1 MEWNKRN
8 ILPFYN
14 KGDTQSLK
22 INCPVFL
29 LLMSLKDSCL
39 NKCKCLLFTSKV
51 VLFHQTNLDLNQ
63 ETLVSTS
70 VLLLLIKFIN
80 LLKENLNKEVI
91 LQIYLK
97 LDKHVA
103 FKSIQNAISG
113 NLLNILSDFFND
125 TKQKFVLKELL
136 SAQKYVQASVPKDF
150 SLGSSMFLIYKND
163 WSKGLSVTLSLD
175 FDHTILFS
183 IKTIQILLEI
193 HF

>member
-63 ETLVSTS
+63 E
-70 VLLLLIKFIN
+70 IIN
-80 LLKENLNKEVI
+80 QPIAITNK
-91 LQIYLK
+91 
-97 LDKHVA
+97 
-103 FKSIQNAISG
+103 
-113 NLLNILSDFFND
+113 
-125 TKQKFVLKELL
+125 
-136 SAQKYVQASVPKDF
+136 
-150 SLGSSMFLIYKND
+150 IYKSSERELEQRGD
-163 WSKGLSVTLSLD
+163 SLD
-175 FDHTILFS
+175 IS
-183 IKTIQILLEI
+183 KT
-193 HF
+193 

>member
-63 ETLVSTS
+63 E
-70 VLLLLIKFIN
+70 ICIN
-80 LLKENLNKEVI
+80 QPI
-91 LQIYLK
+91 
-97 LDKHVA
+97 
-103 FKSIQNAISG
+103 AI
-113 NLLNILSDFFND
+113 
-125 TKQKFVLKELL
+125 TKK
-136 SAQKYVQASVPKDF
+136 
-150 SLGSSMFLIYKND
+150 IYKSSERELEQRGD
-163 WSKGLSVTLSLD
+163 SLD
-175 FDHTILFS
+175 IS
-183 IKTIQILLEI
+183 KT
-193 HF
+193 